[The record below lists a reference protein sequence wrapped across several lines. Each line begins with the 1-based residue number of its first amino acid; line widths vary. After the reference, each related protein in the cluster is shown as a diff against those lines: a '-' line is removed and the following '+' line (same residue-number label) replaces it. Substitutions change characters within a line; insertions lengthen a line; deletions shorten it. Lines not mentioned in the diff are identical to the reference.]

1 MIAACWRCAC
11 RTTSITNF
19 SFGASVL
26 LAATPLT
33 LAGCAAIV
41 DYEVATTAGVD
52 TTVMAVGAAM
62 YPSRKIIENAVNS
75 AEHTT
80 LVATVKAADLTGTL
94 SGAGPFTVFA
104 PTDAAFAKLATGTL
118 ERLFP
123 PDNKVTLQSILTHH
137 VVPGLLS
144 AADQMRRIA
153 TGRGSARLASVAG
166 GTLSARMM
174 VETVI
179 LIDGQ
184 GGKARFTLADV
195 MESNGAI
202 HVTDSASLPG

>member
-1 MIAACWRCAC
+1 M
-11 RTTSITNF
+11 
-19 SFGASVL
+19 
-26 LAATPLT
+26 
-33 LAGCAAIV
+33 
-41 DYEVATTAGVD
+41 
-52 TTVMAVGAAM
+52 
-62 YPSRKIIENAVNS
+62 
-75 AEHTT
+75 
-80 LVATVKAADLTGTL
+80 
-94 SGAGPFTVFA
+94 
-104 PTDAAFAKLATGTL
+104 
-118 ERLFP
+118 
-123 PDNKVTLQSILTHH
+123 TLQSILTHH

-174 VETVI
+174 VETVF

>member
-1 MIAACWRCAC
+1 MIAACRRCAFG
-11 RTTSITNF
+11 TTNMTRRN
-19 SFGASVL
+19 
-26 LAATPLT
+26 
-33 LAGCAAIV
+33 IV
-41 DYEVATTAGVD
+41 A
-52 TTVMAVGAAM
+52 
-62 YPSRKIIENAVNS
+62 NAVNS
-75 AEHTT
+75 ADHTT
-80 LVATVKAADLTGTL
+80 PVAAVEAAGLVGTL

-137 VVPGLLS
+137 VVPGLLF
-144 AADQMRRIA
+144 AADPMRRIA
-153 TGRGSARLASVAG
+153 AGRGNARLASVAG

-174 VETVI
+174 VKTVI

-184 GGKARFTLADV
+184 GGKARFTWADV

-202 HVTDSASLPG
+202 HVTDSASLPE